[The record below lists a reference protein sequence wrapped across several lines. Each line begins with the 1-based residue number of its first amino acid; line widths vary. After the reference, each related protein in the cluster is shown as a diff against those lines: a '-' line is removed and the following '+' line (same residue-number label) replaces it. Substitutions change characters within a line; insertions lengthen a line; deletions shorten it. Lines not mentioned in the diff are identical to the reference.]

1 MAHCDHDRHSVRFG
15 RTHHLVHTPT
25 LRSLGGGTP
34 DKLLEIAGVQA
45 AHVLHDK
52 SDQGMMDEFVEAAPD
67 ASSAAETVDDAVEAG
82 GVAIDDIGGA
92 SNYNVQ

>member
-1 MAHCDHDRHSVRFG
+1 M
-15 RTHHLVHTPT
+15 
-25 LRSLGGGTP
+25 LR
-34 DKLLEIAGVQA
+34 
-45 AHVLHDK
+45 DK